1 METFE
6 VLKVV
11 ETVKVLFENH
21 TRSSNIEKNCTRSS
35 NIEKVLIC
43 VRKVNECRVK
53 VEFPLNG
60 FKI

>member
-21 TRSSNIEKNCTRSS
+21 TRSSNIEKNCTAASACPH
-35 NIEKVLIC
+35 KKFLFV
-43 VRKVNECRVK
+43 
-53 VEFPLNG
+53 
-60 FKI
+60 